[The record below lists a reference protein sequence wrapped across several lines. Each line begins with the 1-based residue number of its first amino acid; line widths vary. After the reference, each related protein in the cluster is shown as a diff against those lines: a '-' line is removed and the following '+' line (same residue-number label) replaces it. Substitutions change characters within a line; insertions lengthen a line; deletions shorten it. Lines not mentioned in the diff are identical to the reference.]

1 MVADVRDLK
10 NLNEKTVR
18 LLNFIRPSGRYVYRR
33 HYRQGLRSH
42 ILELLDS
49 EDVRREKQGIV
60 SNGIKWFPRAK
71 PLKMLRVF
79 RTRFADRRQADDELQ
94 RVQMIA
100 RYLGPDCY
108 AKSDEFLVSY
118 QIDETYDTLLCGL
131 QEYVE
136 GLPLEPWGFMNPD
149 RLAENLIRPGVG
161 VQPSSQQDRASL
173 IKTIR
178 RNAIDFVA
186 RIRKMI
192 AETGHIPDLAG
203 DGNLLLTDN
212 GRIKLVDI
220 NNISRVRFESTVG
233 VDDKGYPVCDK
244 SVEALSQLQLK
255 MASQPIDPAD
265 RLYRVYLDP
274 TRMSVVQA
282 IEREF
287 HRESILRQYRAG

>member
-1 MVADVRDLK
+1 MVADIRDQE
-10 NLNEKTVR
+10 NLNEKTVH
-18 LLNFIRPSGRYVYRR
+18 LLNFIRPSGQYVYRR

-42 ILELLDS
+42 IMELLDR

-60 SNGIKWFPRAK
+60 SDGIKWFPRAK
-71 PLKMLRVF
+71 PLKMLRIF
-79 RTRFADRRQADDELQ
+79 RTRFADRRQADRELQ
-94 RVQMIA
+94 RVMMIA
-100 RYLGPDCY
+100 QYLGPNCY

-118 QIDETYDTLLCGL
+118 AVEEKYDMLLCGL

-136 GLPLEPWGFMNPD
+136 GLPLEPRGFMNPA
-149 RLAENLIRPGVG
+149 RLAENLVRPGIG
-161 VQPSSQQDRASL
+161 GQRSTERDRAVLVES
-173 IKTIR
+173 IR
-178 RNAIDFVA
+178 RNAVDFVA

-192 AETGHIPDLAG
+192 AETGYIPDLAG
-203 DGNLLLTDN
+203 DGNLLLTDH

-220 NNISRVRFESTVG
+220 NNISRVNFDTPVG

-255 MASQPIDPAD
+255 MASQSIDPAD
-265 RLYRVYLDP
+265 RLYRTYLDP
-274 TRMSVVQA
+274 ARMSAVQA